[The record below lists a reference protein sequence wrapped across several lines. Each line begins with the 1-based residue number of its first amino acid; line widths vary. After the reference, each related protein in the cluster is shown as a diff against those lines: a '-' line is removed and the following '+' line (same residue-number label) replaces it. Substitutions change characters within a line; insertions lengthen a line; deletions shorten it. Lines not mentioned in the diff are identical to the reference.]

1 MKTQNLSRPTI
12 DVNPFTVDSLENP
25 FPIEEQIRETAPIV
39 WLSDLNVWATGRYD
53 LVQSIFLDHATF
65 ISSHGTGLTNTAR
78 EKNWRK
84 PSVILEQDPP
94 SHTKTRKVMSSVLSL
109 KVVKQLKDEF
119 QQAAYDMVD
128 RLCELREFDAVADL
142 AEAYPLQVLP
152 DAVGLAP
159 EGREHLLKYA
169 NLNFQAM
176 GPRNALYEQAVAEA
190 AQAKEYVEW
199 QMDRQ
204 NLDESKLA
212 GKIFA
217 AADDGT
223 ITQEQ
228 GSLLVRTFLS
238 AGLDTTMLG
247 IGLALKALAETPR
260 AWNLLSQNSKLA
272 RTVFEETLRAYAPS
286 PFIGRTVG
294 KPVEIGGVV
303 LQPEEKII
311 NCVSAANRDPRHW
324 ERPTEFD
331 IERDVRGHAAF
342 GYGIH
347 ACVGQMMARMEAES
361 VLTAVAEKVHSI
373 ELTGEPT
380 RKINH
385 WLRGYERMPVRIIPK

>member
-1 MKTQNLSRPTI
+1 R
-12 DVNPFTVDSLENP
+12 
-25 FPIEEQIRETAPIV
+25 
-39 WLSDLNVWATGRYD
+39 
-53 LVQSIFLDHATF
+53 
-65 ISSHGTGLTNTAR
+65 
-78 EKNWRK
+78 
-84 PSVILEQDPP
+84 
-94 SHTKTRKVMSSVLSL
+94 
-109 KVVKQLKDEF
+109 
-119 QQAAYDMVD
+119 
-128 RLCELREFDAVADL
+128 
-142 AEAYPLQVLP
+142 
-152 DAVGLAP
+152 
-159 EGREHLLKYA
+159 
-169 NLNFQAM
+169 
-176 GPRNALYEQAVAEA
+176 
-190 AQAKEYVEW
+190 
-199 QMDRQ
+199 

-238 AGLDTTMLG
+238 AGMDTTMLG
-247 IGLALKALAETPR
+247 IGLALKVLAETPR
-260 AWNLLSQNSKLA
+260 AWNLLSQNPKLA
-272 RTVFEETLRAYAPS
+272 RTVFEETLRAYSPS

-294 KPVEIGGVV
+294 KSVEIGGVV

-361 VLTAVAEKVHSI
+361 VLTAVAKKVQSI
-373 ELTGEPT
+373 ELTDEPD

-385 WLRGYERMPVRIIPK
+385 WLRG